1 MVSNPNL
8 QFQIG
13 ISKKRGMVLTIPR
26 LCIYDFASI
35 RHSQPL
41 HHPEKA
47 NLTVGIVSEMRR

>member
-1 MVSNPNL
+1 
-8 QFQIG
+8 
-13 ISKKRGMVLTIPR
+13 MVLAIPR